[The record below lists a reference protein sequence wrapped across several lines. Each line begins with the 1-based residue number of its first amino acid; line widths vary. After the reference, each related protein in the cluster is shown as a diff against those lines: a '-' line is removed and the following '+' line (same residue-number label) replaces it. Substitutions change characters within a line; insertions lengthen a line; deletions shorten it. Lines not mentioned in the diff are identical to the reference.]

1 MSERTVPLDYANSIA
16 FDLQKAFWDERGK
29 GARFRM
35 TTVGRAYFQERCLEG
50 IEGTEVGP
58 IVQEVSRILQDEGI
72 VGSLSATEDGRLLRL
87 RVQGCLH
94 RSLEEKV
101 VALGIEPLVCVP
113 ANIVALSLEQRLD
126 RPVELAEAKLVDGGC
141 ELLLV
146 IFDQRPHLGGGA
158 Q

>member
-35 TTVGRAYFQERCLEG
+35 TTVGRAYFQERCLG
-50 IEGTEVGP
+50 RIEGTEVAS
-58 IVQEVSRILQDEGI
+58 IVQEVGRILQDEGI
-72 VGSLSATEDGRLLRL
+72 IGSLSASEDGRLLRL

-94 RSLEEKV
+94 RSLEDQV
-101 VALGIEPLVCVP
+101 AALGSEPLACVP
-113 ANIVALSLEQRLD
+113 ANIVALSLEQRLN
-126 RPVELAEAKLVDGGC
+126 RPVELAEIKLADGGC

-146 IFDQRPHLGGGA
+146 VFDQRPHLGGGA
-158 Q
+158 